1 MIVIQGK
8 PICIDYDAHTLL
20 YNVKYQQNI
29 FTFVDIR
36 EAQLF
41 IWIIKQKEKI

>member
-1 MIVIQGK
+1 MTVIQGK
-8 PICIDYDAHTLL
+8 PICIDYDVHTQL
-20 YNVKYQQNI
+20 YIVKYQQNI

-41 IWIIKQKEKI
+41 IWTKLLN